1 MRPVGIVT
9 DTTSDLSTTLVE
21 QWSIATAPIYFRIGA
36 EELAMTTTVDR
47 TAFFSRLQRQPLS
60 GTSAVNPHDWLRAY
74 EGLAPDCAEIV
85 ALTLSQT
92 LSSTYQSAKI
102 AQSLWTLRRVHCVDS
117 GTVFAGL
124 ALLALGAAQKAVADQ
139 PLPEVLS
146 WIEEAKTETATL
158 MISPSLAMMVRI
170 GRIPVLKADE
180 QAPAYALLEVR
191 AGVFEV
197 IGTAQSFT
205 EACDHLL
212 DHVIRQYPRLR
223 PERGVIDHGQ
233 APMLAR
239 NLAFRVRDRWP
250 QCSITQI
257 DDGPMTA
264 VVADGAGGVAFAIGP
279 MP

>member
-102 AQSLWTLRRVHCVDS
+102 AQSLWTDRTVHCVDS

-124 ALLALGAAQKAVADQ
+124 ALLALGAAEKALAGQ
-139 PLPEVLS
+139 TIPEVLK
-146 WIEEAKTETATL
+146 WLEGAKAETATL
-158 MISPSLAMMVRI
+158 MISPSLAMMARI
-170 GRIPVLKADE
+170 GRIDLLKAEE

-191 AGVFEV
+191 AGAFEV
-197 IGTAQSFT
+197 VGTAQSFA
-205 EACDHLL
+205 EACDRLL
-212 DHVIRQYPRLR
+212 EHTIRHYPGLR
-223 PERGVIDHGQ
+223 PERVVIDHGQ
-233 APMLAR
+233 VPALAR
-239 NLAFRVRDRWP
+239 DLASRTRDRWP
-250 QCSITQI
+250 LCQVTQI

-264 VVADGAGGVAFAIGP
+264 VVADGAGGVAFAVGP